1 MKREVAAFTGGA
13 AIGILGGLIGLG
25 GAEFRLPLLMEG
37 FRFAALEAVMLNK
50 AMSIM
55 VVAFA
60 LPSRAQA
67 VPFHTLV
74 SHAGVVINLLCGT
87 LIGAWVGAGWA
98 TQLKSQILY
107 RVIALLLVA
116 VALVLMLGHVSSPAS
131 SPLFTGGILPLA
143 GAIAGFFIGVFASL
157 IGVAGGELLIPAI
170 VLLYGLDVKVAG
182 SLSLA
187 ISLPTML
194 TAFTRYSKDKSF
206 TVIRQNVGF
215 VLIMAGGVRHRS
227 GRRRKAVGGGSRGC
241 FDSGL
246 GVPSLGLGLQ
256 DLEAPIINL
265 GGCSMVDMIWRLG
278 DVGR

>member
-215 VLIMAGGVRHRS
+215 VLIMAGGSVTGAVVGGKLLGVVPGVVLIPVLAFLLLASACKIWRHRS
-227 GRRRKAVGGGSRGC
+227 
-241 FDSGL
+241 
-246 GVPSLGLGLQ
+246 
-256 DLEAPIINL
+256 
-265 GGCSMVDMIWRLG
+265 
-278 DVGR
+278 